1 MIISNSCFDN
11 NTFKQNTMEIRD
23 EKEDSVKNVKTLPMW
38 NHYGDP
44 PFQFYLH
51 SPCKN
56 EFFHPSLS
64 GDFEDPLSPY
74 EKRGCTLSKSWT
86 FLVFHW
92 KFNPFF
98 HGTHCASPKL
108 PKLARQSHFRKSQQ
122 KLNIFWLFTENL
134 IQTYLW
140 TVISWK
146 QWG

>member
-11 NTFKQNTMEIRD
+11 NTFKQNTMEIWD

-51 SPCKN
+51 SPSKN

-64 GDFEDPLSPY
+64 GDFEDPLSPMKKGGAHWAKA
-74 EKRGCTLSKSWT
+74 EHFWFFTENLTL
-86 FLVFHW
+86 
-92 KFNPFF
+92 FF